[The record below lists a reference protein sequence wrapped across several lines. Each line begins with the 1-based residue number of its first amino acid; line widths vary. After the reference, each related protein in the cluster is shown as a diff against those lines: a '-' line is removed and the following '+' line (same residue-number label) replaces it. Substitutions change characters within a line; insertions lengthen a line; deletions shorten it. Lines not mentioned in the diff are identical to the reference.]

1 MKPWLAFLMLCPLA
15 AQDTTTPAP
24 PAPAAQDTT
33 TPAAPAAP
41 TTPVATSSE
50 NTISGSIDV
59 GYQWRSGVGGS
70 LDTYRTV
77 VNLGSGVRLMGLDL
91 SFESAARRWFDHINV
106 RASNWGG
113 DPYNTAHVDVSRHD
127 WYNFSFDYRNIA
139 YFNFLPSYAD
149 PTIGQGIYLD
159 QRSFDTHR
167 RMSDF
172 ELELMPGKWIV
183 PYVAYSRDSGFGS
196 GITDFVSDS
205 NEYPVAD
212 RPRDKTDNYRGGV
225 RIELRKFHV
234 TLEQGATQFKDDQ
247 DVYTSNTNLGNRTTP
262 FFGEQLSLT
271 NLAQTYG
278 IQGDSIYSK
287 VLVTADP
294 FSWISVFGQF
304 LYSQPETTVHY
315 SQFNTGQFVNLATV
329 LLFTSEY
336 DLVNAAAKQPHTSG
350 TFGFELRPFKRLR
363 VIESWMT
370 DRLHD
375 ASSAALTQQILT
387 PAMAAQLSDFTGQ
400 LVGNYSRE
408 QVDVLFDVTSKITAR
423 GGYRYEW
430 GDALTQGALLS
441 GLPTESG
448 QLRRQVGLAGVSYRT
463 GQKLSFNI
471 DFEGASGDSAYFRTS
486 LQDYERARLRARYQA
501 LKTLVVSAT
510 FSVLNNQNP
519 NPAVNYDFLSH
530 DASVSFVW
538 TPRDGKRISLSGE
551 YTRATLRS
559 DINYIVP
566 QTFQMAPSSYRD
578 NAHEA
583 NAAMNLLVPGFGAYS
598 PRLSLGG
605 SLFISSGSRPTEY
618 YQPLIRLITPT
629 RKHLAWYGEWRYY
642 GFGEPLYYYEGFRT
656 HMLSVGLRCTP

>member
-1 MKPWLAFLMLCPLA
+1 MKSWLAFLILCPLA
-15 AQDTTTPAP
+15 AQDTTTPA
-24 PAPAAQDTT
+24 ATA
-33 TPAAPAAP
+33 PAAPAS
-41 TTPVATSSE
+41 PVAASSE
-50 NTISGSIDV
+50 TTISGTVDA

-91 SFESAARRWFDHINV
+91 SFENAARRWFDHINV

-113 DPYNTAHVDVSRHD
+113 DPYNTAHVDASRHD

-149 PTIGQGIYLD
+149 PTIGRGIYLD

-183 PYVAYSRDSGFGS
+183 PYVAYSRDSGYGR
-196 GITDFVSDS
+196 GITDFVSDA

-247 DVYTSNTNLGNRTTP
+247 DVFTGNTNFGNRTTP
-262 FFGEQLSLT
+262 FFGQQLMLT

-278 IQGDSIYSK
+278 IRGDSIYSK
-287 VLVTADP
+287 VLLTADP

-304 LYSQPETTVHY
+304 LYSRPDTTVHY
-315 SQFNTGQFVNLATV
+315 SQFNNGQFVDLATL
-329 LLFTSEY
+329 LLFTSEFN
-336 DLVNAAAKQPHTSG
+336 LVNATAKQPHTSG
-350 TFGFELRPFKRLR
+350 TLGFEARPFKRVR

-370 DRLHD
+370 DRLHN
-375 ASSAALTQQILT
+375 ASFAALNQQILA
-387 PAMAAQLSDFTGQ
+387 PAMAAQLSDFTDR
-400 LVGNYSRE
+400 LVENYSQE
-408 QVDVLFDVTSKITAR
+408 QLDVLVDVTSKITAR

-430 GDALTQGALLS
+430 GDALTRGGLIS

-501 LKTLVVSAT
+501 LKSLVVSAT

-519 NPAVNYDFLSH
+519 NPAVKYDFLSH
-530 DASVSFVW
+530 DASFSFVW
-538 TPRDGKRISLSGE
+538 TPRDSKRISLLGE

-566 QTFQMAPSSYRD
+566 QTFQSAPSSYRD

-583 NAAMNLLVPGFGAYS
+583 NAVMQVLVPGFGAYS

-629 RKHLAWYGEWRYY
+629 HKHLAWYGEWRWY
-642 GFGEPLYYYEGFRT
+642 GFGEPLYFYEGFRT
-656 HMLSVGLRCTP
+656 HMLTVGLRCTP

>member
-1 MKPWLAFLMLCPLA
+1 MKPWLAFLVLCPLA
-15 AQDTTTPAP
+15 AQDTTTQAP
-24 PAPAAQDTT
+24 QAAAQ
-33 TPAAPAAP
+33 AAAAS
-41 TTPVATSSE
+41 PVVPGSE
-50 NTISGSIDV
+50 TTISGSVDV

-77 VNLGSGVRLMGLDL
+77 VNLGSGLRLMGLDL
-91 SFESAARRWFDHINV
+91 SFENASHRWFDRMNV
-106 RASNWGG
+106 RATDWGG

-127 WYNFSFDYRNIA
+127 WYNFSFDYRNVA

-183 PYVAYSRDSGFGS
+183 PYVAYSRDSGFGR
-196 GITDFVSDS
+196 GITDFVSDA

-225 RIELRKFHV
+225 RIELPKFHV
-234 TLEQGATQFKDDQ
+234 TLEQGGTKFKDDQ
-247 DVYTSNTNLGNRTTP
+247 DVYTSNENLGNRTTP

-278 IQGDSIYSK
+278 IRGDSIYSK
-287 VLVTADP
+287 VLLTADP

-304 LYSQPETTVHY
+304 LYSRPDTTVNY
-315 SQFNTGQFVNLATV
+315 SQFNNGQFVNLATL

-363 VIESWMT
+363 VIESWTT
-370 DRLHD
+370 DRLHN
-375 ASSAALTQQILT
+375 ASFASLNQQILT
-387 PAMAAQLSDFTGQ
+387 PAAAALITDFSDR
-400 LVGNYSRE
+400 LVMNYSQE
-408 QVDVLFDVTSKITAR
+408 QLDVLFDVTPKITAR

-430 GDALTQGALLS
+430 GDALTQGGLIS
-441 GLPTESG
+441 GLATESG
-448 QLRRQVGLAGVSYRT
+448 TVQRQVGLAGVSYRT

-486 LQDYERARLRARYQA
+486 LQNYERARLRGRYQA
-501 LKTLVVSAT
+501 LRSLTVSAN
-510 FSVLNNQNP
+510 FSVLKNENP

-530 DASVSFVW
+530 DESVSFVW
-538 TPRDGKRISLSGE
+538 TPRDGKRFSLLGE

-559 DINYIVP
+559 DISYIVP
-566 QTFQMAPSSYRD
+566 QTFESAPSFYRD

-583 NAAMNLLVPGFGAYS
+583 NAVMDVLVPGFGAYS

-605 SLFISSGSRPTEY
+605 SVFLSSGSRPTNY
-618 YQPLIRLITPT
+618 YQPLIRLMTPT
-629 RKHLAWYGEWRYY
+629 HKHLAWYGEWRWY
-642 GFGEPLYYYEGFRT
+642 GLEEPFYMYEGFRT
-656 HMLSVGLRCTP
+656 HILSVGLRCTP

>member
-1 MKPWLAFLMLCPLA
+1 MKPWLAFLFLCPLA
-15 AQDTTTPAP
+15 AQDATTPSAQ
-24 PAPAAQDTT
+24 ADQTAQAQPAA
-33 TPAAPAAP
+33 
-41 TTPVATSSE
+41 TPVAATSE

-77 VNLGSGVRLMGLDL
+77 VNLGSGLRLMGLDL
-91 SFESAARRWFDHINV
+91 SFENAARRWFDHINV

-196 GITDFVSDS
+196 GITDFVSGG

-247 DVYTSNTNLGNRTTP
+247 DVYTSTANLGNTTTP
-262 FFGEQLSLT
+262 FFGEQLTLT

-287 VLVTADP
+287 VLLTADP

-375 ASSAALTQQILT
+375 ASSAALNQQILT
-387 PAMAAQLSDFTGQ
+387 PAMAAQLSNFTGQ
-400 LVGNYSRE
+400 LVGNYSQE

-441 GLPTESG
+441 GVPTESG

-501 LKTLVVSAT
+501 LKSLVVSAT

-530 DASVSFVW
+530 DASVSFAW
-538 TPRDGKRISLSGE
+538 TPRDSKRISLLGE

-566 QTFQMAPSSYRD
+566 QTFQTAPSSYRD

-605 SLFISSGSRPTEY
+605 SFFISSGSRPTEY
-618 YQPLIRLITPT
+618 YQPLIRLLTPT
-629 RKHLAWYGEWRYY
+629 HKHLAWYGEWRYY
-642 GFGEPLYYYEGFRT
+642 GFGEPFYLYEGFRT

>member
-1 MKPWLAFLMLCPLA
+1 MKAWFAFLILCPLA
-15 AQDTTTPAP
+15 AQETA
-24 PAPAAQDTT
+24 PAPADQAASAAQ
-33 TPAAPAAP
+33 PASPAVAAAPE
-41 TTPVATSSE
+41 TS
-50 NTISGSIDV
+50 ISGTVDV
-59 GYQWRSGVGGS
+59 GYRWQSGVGGS

-77 VNLGSGVRLMGLDL
+77 VNLGSGPRLMGLDL
-91 SFESAARRWFDHINV
+91 SFDSAVRRWFDHINV
-106 RASNWGG
+106 RAYNWGG
-113 DPYNTAHVDVSRHD
+113 DPYNTAHVDASRHD

-172 ELELMPGKWIV
+172 ELELMPGKWLV
-183 PYVAYSRDSGFGS
+183 PYLGYSRDSGFGH
-196 GITDFVSDS
+196 GITDFVSDA

-225 RIELRKFHV
+225 RIELRKFHA
-234 TLEQGATQFKDDQ
+234 TIEQGGTKFKDDQ
-247 DVYTSNTNLGNRTTP
+247 DVFTSQLNLGNRTTP
-262 FFGEQLSLT
+262 FFGEQLLLT

-278 IQGDSIYSK
+278 IRGDSIYSK

-304 LYSQPETTVHY
+304 LYSRPNTDVRY
-315 SQFNTGQFVNLATV
+315 SQFNTGQFVNLD
-329 LLFTSEY
+329 LFLFYTSEF

-350 TFGFELRPFKRLR
+350 TAGFELRPVKRLR
-363 VIESWMT
+363 VIESWFT
-370 DRLHD
+370 DRLHN
-375 ASSAALTQQILT
+375 ASFAALNQQILT
-387 PAMAAQLSDFTGQ
+387 PAVEAQLVNFNDR
-400 LVGNYSRE
+400 LVTNYSQE
-408 QVDVLFDVTSKITAR
+408 QLDLLFDLRPQITLR
-423 GGYRYEW
+423 GGYRYVW
-430 GDALTQGALLS
+430 GDALVRGGLISGLSTEQGA
-441 GLPTESG
+441 
-448 QLRRQVGLAGVSYRT
+448 LRRQVGLAGVTYRA

-471 DFEGASGDSAYFRTS
+471 DFEGASGDQAYFRTS
-486 LQDYERARLRARYQA
+486 LQDYERARVRARYLA
-501 LKTLVVSAT
+501 LNSLVVSAT

-530 DASVSFVW
+530 DASVSLAW
-538 TPRDGKRISLSGE
+538 SPKGGKRVSLVGE

-566 QTFQMAPSSYRD
+566 QTFQSAPSSYRD

-583 NAAMNLLVPGFGAYS
+583 NAGVDLLVPGFGGYS

-605 SLFISSGSRPTEY
+605 SLLISSGSRPTEY
-618 YQPLIRLITPT
+618 YQPFFRFTTPA

-642 GFGEPLYYYEGFRT
+642 GFGEPFYIYEGFRVHT
-656 HMLSVGLRCTP
+656 LTVGVRCTP